1 MKKELNE
8 IRKSKYFKYIIVF
21 GLIKKVILLIIL
33 LFPLIS
39 STQEEKE
46 IDSIELNSNWKK
58 SGKFT
63 FLGNQSSYSY
73 WTAGGQTSVSGTIKV
88 DYDFNFENNGWNW
101 DTKLITAYGLN
112 SIGGTKYIKKTDD
125 RIEINSLLGK
135 KFTNNLIGNWSYS
148 SFVNFKTQWTK
159 GFRYSNSGGEETK
172 TELSRFFSPAY
183 LQIGVGLYWRK
194 TKDLWVNFAPVTGR
208 LIIVNKDFT
217 QNLAEGKKYFGV
229 KKGKNNRFEL
239 GASLSSYFKVQLLE
253 NVELENRL
261 SLYSDY
267 LENPGNIDLDYTI
280 TTIMKVNKY
289 LTTNLI
295 FQFIYDDNSIKRLQ
309 VREVMGIGLSLD
321 I

>member
-1 MKKELNE
+1 M
-8 IRKSKYFKYIIVF
+8 IKYYSTILCLFFTLSVF
-21 GLIKKVILLIIL
+21 A
-33 LFPLIS
+33 
-39 STQEEKE
+39 QEKAA
-46 IDSIELNSNWKK
+46 DTTDLKSNWNN

-73 WTAGGQTSVSGTIKV
+73 WTAGGQTSLSGTIKI

-101 DTKLITAYGLN
+101 DTKVITAYGLN
-112 SIGGTKYIKKTDD
+112 SIGGSKYLKKTDD
-125 RIEINSLLGK
+125 RLEVNSLLGK

-159 GFRYSNSGGEETK
+159 GYRFRKNANGEEER
-172 TELSRFFSPAY
+172 TELTRFFSPAY

-194 TKDLWVNFAPVTGR
+194 TKDLWVNFAPATGR
-208 LIIVNKDFT
+208 LIMVNRSFT
-217 QNLAEGKKYFGV
+217 ENLADGKQYFGV
-229 KKGKNNRFEL
+229 NKGANSRFEL
-239 GASLSSYFKVQLLE
+239 GASLRSYFKFELIE
-253 NVELENRL
+253 NVEVSNRI

-280 TTIMKVNKY
+280 NTTMKVNKY

-295 FQFIYDDNSIKRLQ
+295 LQFIYDDNSIKRLQ
-309 VREVMGIGLSLD
+309 VREVMGIGINLK